1 MYVIIGA
8 AVLPSREGRGL
19 GRGTGLDGRPQW
31 RREATNGRK
40 IVMINLGYDC
50 SNSNLK
56 KKTFRWRGCST
67 TDLSL
72 PFLTSAPVLL
82 VWTWRDSYTRTV
94 GRSVTICVRMSSY
107 HQLVPFRG
115 LAKAP

>member
-56 KKTFRWRGCST
+56 KK
-67 TDLSL
+67 LSDGEVVL
-72 PFLTSAPVLL
+72 PPTSVCH
-82 VWTWRDSYTRTV
+82 S
-94 GRSVTICVRMSSY
+94 
-107 HQLVPFRG
+107 
-115 LAKAP
+115 